1 MSSLNVAARQGATPD
16 ASAGA
21 ERRTTEGRLMP
32 QGRRA
37 LFDSRYAL
45 FMAQKNRFNV
55 IQTVFN
61 SIKTTVDRFERFQK
75 RSGDHRIQ
83 TADQGCKHTAAGEY
97 QLPNLEG
104 IHLVSSTG

>member
-21 ERRTTEGRLMP
+21 ERRTTEGRSTP

-37 LFDSRYAL
+37 LLKARDAL
-45 FMAQKNRFNV
+45 GMIVLFVLDPRQSLNNV
-55 IQTVFN
+55 LELSLN
-61 SIKTTVDRFERFQK
+61 
-75 RSGDHRIQ
+75 RSGYDRIKS
-83 TADQGCKHTAAGEY
+83 CKKGSICANDCGDS
-97 QLPNLEG
+97 LPELNV